1 MLVISSNCLDANI
14 PKMYDVIAEVI
25 NETNW
30 NDLSHLKS
38 VIASSSTEL
47 MNSLAQSGHGY
58 AMRASSSL
66 QSLSQHYSE
75 IYSGIAQVNFMG
87 HLHSNIDSILPET
100 SDRLGAISHLLK
112 NSALK
117 FSVNTEAAMQNSHRY
132 QISRFSGCLNICP
145 TITEKSKS
153 KFQPIGK
160 SIQKFFSVPF
170 SVFYTGKSYRCVP
183 YNHSDGP
190 ALQTLAHLMTNKY
203 LHLEIREKGGAYGGR
218 AIYNPLCGTFEMMS
232 YRDPQVFRTVETY
245 NNAVEWSYNISKNL
259 NLSDLNE
266 AKLNIFQV
274 GSSSC

>member
-14 PKMYDVIAEVI
+14 PKMYDVIAEVL

-75 IYSGIAQVNFMG
+75 IYSGIAQVKFMG
-87 HLHSNIDSILPET
+87 HLHSNIDSILSET
-100 SDRLGAISHLLK
+100 SDRLREISLLLK

-132 QISRFSGCLNICP
+132 QISRFSGCLDICP

-153 KFQPIGK
+153 KFEPISK

-170 SVFYTGKSYRCVP
+170 SFSGPPGPVSFPSCPSHFFHGASFSVIRPCLFPVP
-183 YNHSDGP
+183 
-190 ALQTLAHLMTNKY
+190 
-203 LHLEIREKGGAYGGR
+203 
-218 AIYNPLCGTFEMMS
+218 CMS
-232 YRDPQVFRTVETY
+232 VYSAPVWCRF
-245 NNAVEWSYNISKNL
+245 
-259 NLSDLNE
+259 
-266 AKLNIFQV
+266 
-274 GSSSC
+274 